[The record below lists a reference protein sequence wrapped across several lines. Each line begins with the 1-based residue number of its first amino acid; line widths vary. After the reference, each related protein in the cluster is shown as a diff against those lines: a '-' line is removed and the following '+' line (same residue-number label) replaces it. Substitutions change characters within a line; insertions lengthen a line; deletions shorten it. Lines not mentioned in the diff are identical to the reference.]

1 MMLIETAQNSTKYMD
16 AVPTFDVS
24 PVTPRRIVV
33 IPVIPDSHAKP
44 SGSNRDF
51 RMPQATPIIARP
63 RKSSPAVTDTP
74 TLAKAAKVPTNP
86 TAEIANAGLG
96 DNPLKFVTTVAKLYQ
111 HRKYVNAAPLRI
123 TMVNAEGSA
132 RSCNRP
138 MTKRITAII
147 PDQSIRYFKCVP
159 VV

>member
-1 MMLIETAQNSTKYMD
+1 MMLIEIVQNTTRYID

-33 IPVIPDSHAKP
+33 IPAIPDSHAKP
-44 SGSNRDF
+44 SGSNREF

-63 RKSSPAVTDTP
+63 RKSSPAVTDIP
-74 TLAKAAKVPTNP
+74 TLANAAKVPTNP

-96 DNPLKFVTTVAKLYQ
+96 GNPLKFLATNAKLYQ
-111 HRKYVNAAPLRI
+111 QSKYVNAAPLRI
-123 TMVNAEGSA
+123 MMVEAEGSV

-138 MTKRITAII
+138 MTKRITAMI
-147 PDQSIRYFKCVP
+147 PDQSIRYFKCLP